1 MLQKWTR
8 IRSDLIEASSHQDSN
23 IKINDSLLYKIR
35 VTKFTKRMKEAD
47 VITIYIQKEYATL
60 EEYRSALDIFPKT
73 VEKKNNHIGH
83 SLYECPF
90 K

>member
-1 MLQKWTR
+1 
-8 IRSDLIEASSHQDSN
+8 
-23 IKINDSLLYKIR
+23 
-35 VTKFTKRMKEAD
+35 MKEAD